1 MIAFGQI
8 TAAPSLSWD
17 HVELPG
23 SPRDS
28 NKLNN
33 KLHEENFSKLRLWLL
48 GSLLLGW
55 VMTPATGWAQSYLIA
70 HCYQGCPLGTS
81 ADNHLIIR
89 PIYALSYNTERK
101 SADWV
106 AYKVSEGS
114 IGIASSLS
122 RQPLPDDFVTDTLEA
137 VDFLDS
143 EASGLIRTR
152 YVPLVDFAGTPYW
165 NEVNYLTNIVARSS
179 RLNQGAWY
187 GLDWAIRNLV
197 NREGDV
203 FVLTGPVYKS
213 EPEVAPLLTEKAHRV
228 PDGFFKIVIT
238 QSGQGAAFMF
248 DQSVPVHV
256 HHCELRATVDEIE
269 QATGLR
275 FFPDRIRPIAGP
287 AYTRLGCI

>member
-1 MIAFGQI
+1 M
-8 TAAPSLSWD
+8 
-17 HVELPG
+17 ELPG
-23 SPRDS
+23 GPGDS
-28 NKLNN
+28 NTLN
-33 KLHEENFSKLRLWLL
+33 KENSFKFRLWLL
-48 GSLLLGW
+48 GLLLVGLM
-55 VMTPATGWAQSYLIA
+55 VIPITGWAQSYRIA

-81 ADNHLIIR
+81 AGNHLIIR
-89 PIYALSYNTERK
+89 PIYALSYSTERK

-106 AYKVSEGS
+106 AYKVSTGT

-122 RQPLPDDFVTDTLEA
+122 RQPLLDDFVTDTLEA
-137 VDFLDS
+137 ADFLDS
-143 EASGLIRTR
+143 QANGLIRTR

-165 NEVNYLTNIVARSS
+165 NDVNYLTNIVARSS

-203 FVLTGPVYKS
+203 FVISGPVYKS
-213 EPEVAPLLTEKAHRV
+213 EPEVEPLLTEKSHRV
-228 PDGFFKIVIT
+228 PDAFFKIVVT
-238 QSGQGAAFMF
+238 SSGQGAAFMF

-275 FFPDRIRPIAGP
+275 FFPDRTRSISGP
-287 AYTRLGCI
+287 AYASLGCL